1 MGERV
6 EVTPPV
12 ADEGWL
18 RVLHRNRFWLILS
31 LAVLLALIGLVYVLV
46 HLSSA
51 DSEMYPTS
59 ATCNLSY
66 NRLS

>member
-6 EVTPPV
+6 EVTPPA

-31 LAVLLALIGLVYVLV
+31 LAVLMALIGVVYVLV
-46 HLSSA
+46 HLSAA

-59 ATCNLSY
+59 ALDNSSH